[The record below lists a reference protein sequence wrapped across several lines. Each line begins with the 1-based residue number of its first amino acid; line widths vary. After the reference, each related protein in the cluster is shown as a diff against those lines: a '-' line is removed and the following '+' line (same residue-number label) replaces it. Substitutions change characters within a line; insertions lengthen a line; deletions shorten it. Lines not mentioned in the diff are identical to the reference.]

1 MGKEDVKVSVVMP
14 CLNEECAV
22 GACVDE
28 AYGYLER
35 NGICGEVI
43 VVDNGSTDN
52 SALIAKCHRAKVI
65 SQKKKGYGCALRS
78 GFNSARGD
86 IIIMADCDTTYD
98 LNEMGSMISLI
109 DEGYDLVIGDRITGG
124 RRRCAMSVIHRIGAM
139 MLSKIGRQKIHT
151 DVNDFH
157 CGIRGIRRE
166 ALGRLK
172 FHTEGMEFATEM
184 IAEAVKEGLRITQ
197 IPVTLRKCTV
207 MRRSK
212 LSIVRDGYRHLKYMI
227 TLDQ

>member
-227 TLDQ
+227 TLNQ

>member
-124 RRRCAMSVIHRIGAM
+124 KRRCAMSVIHRIGAM

-212 LSIVRDGYRHLKYMI
+212 LSIVRDGYRHFVY
-227 TLDQ
+227 TAD

>member
-1 MGKEDVKVSVVMP
+1 MGREDVKVSVVMP

-28 AYGYLER
+28 AYGYLEKK
-35 NGICGEVI
+35 GICGEVI

-52 SALIAKCHRAKVI
+52 SALIAKCHRAKVVFE
-65 SQKKKGYGCALRS
+65 KRRGYGNALRS
-78 GFNSARGD
+78 GFDAARGD
-86 IIIMADCDTTYD
+86 TIIMADCDTTYD
-98 LNEMGSMISLI
+98 LKDMGEMIRLI
-109 DEGYDLVIGDRITGG
+109 DEGYDLVIGDRLCEKSRGS
-124 RRRCAMSVIHRIGAM
+124 AMNFIHRIGAVL
-139 MLSKIGRQKIHT
+139 LSEIGRRRIHT

-157 CGIRGIRRE
+157 CGMRGIRKE

-207 MRRSK
+207 MRKSK

-227 TLDQ
+227 TF

>member
-1 MGKEDVKVSVVMP
+1 MGKEDIKVSVVMP

-52 SALIAKCHRAKVI
+52 SALIAKCHRAKVV
-65 SQKKKGYGCALRS
+65 SEKRRGYGNALRS
-78 GFNSARGD
+78 GFNAARGD

-98 LNEMGSMISLI
+98 LSDMGRMISLI
-109 DEGYDLVIGDRITGG
+109 DEGYDLVIGDRLTGG
-124 RRRCAMSVIHRIGAM
+124 GRVCTMNIIHRMGAI
-139 MLSKIGRQKIHT
+139 MLSRIGRQKIHT

-157 CGIRGIRRE
+157 CGIRGIRKE

-172 FHTEGMEFATEM
+172 FHTDGMEFATEM
-184 IAEAVKEGLRITQ
+184 IAEAVREDLRITQ
-197 IPVTLRKCTV
+197 IPVSLRKCTV

-212 LSIVRDGYRHLKYMI
+212 LSIFRDGYRHLKYMI
-227 TLDQ
+227 TN

>member
-1 MGKEDVKVSVVMP
+1 MGREDIKVSVVMP

-22 GACVDE
+22 GACIDE
-28 AYGYLER
+28 AYGYLEK

-52 SALIAKCHRAKVI
+52 SAFIAKCHRAKVVFE
-65 SQKKKGYGCALRS
+65 KRRGYGNALRS
-78 GFNSARGD
+78 GFNAAQGD

-98 LNEMGSMISLI
+98 LNDMGDMIRLI
-109 DEGYDLVIGDRITGG
+109 DEGYDLVIGDRLSEKN
-124 RRRCAMSVIHRIGAM
+124 RRSAMNFIHRIGAVL
-139 MLSKIGRQKIHT
+139 LSEIGRRRIHT

-157 CGIRGIRRE
+157 CGMRGIRKE

-184 IAEAVKEGLRITQ
+184 IAEAVREGLRITQ

-227 TLDQ
+227 TN

>member
-1 MGKEDVKVSVVMP
+1 MGREDIKVSVVMP

-28 AYGYLER
+28 AFGYLEK

-43 VVDNGSTDN
+43 VVDNSSTDN
-52 SALIAKCHRAKVI
+52 SAFIAKCHRAKVVFE
-65 SQKKKGYGCALRS
+65 KRRGYGNALRS
-78 GFNSARGD
+78 GFNAAQGD

-98 LNEMGSMISLI
+98 LKDMGDMIRLI
-109 DEGYDLVIGDRITGG
+109 DEGYDLVIGDRLSEKN
-124 RRRCAMSVIHRIGAM
+124 RRSAMNFIHRIGAVL
-139 MLSKIGRQKIHT
+139 LSEIGRRRIHT

-157 CGIRGIRRE
+157 CGMRGIRKE

-184 IAEAVKEGLRITQ
+184 IAEAVREGLRITQ

-227 TLDQ
+227 TN

>member
-1 MGKEDVKVSVVMP
+1 MGREDIKVSVVMP

-28 AYGYLER
+28 AFGYLEK

-52 SALIAKCHRAKVI
+52 SAFIAKCHRAKVVFEK
-65 SQKKKGYGCALRS
+65 QRGYGNALRS
-78 GFNSARGD
+78 GFNAAQGD

-98 LNEMGSMISLI
+98 LKDMGDMIRLI
-109 DEGYDLVIGDRITGG
+109 DEGYDLVIGDRLSEKN
-124 RRRCAMSVIHRIGAM
+124 RRSAMNFIHRIGAVL
-139 MLSKIGRQKIHT
+139 LSEIGRRRIHT

-157 CGIRGIRRE
+157 CGMRGIRKE

-184 IAEAVKEGLRITQ
+184 IAEAVREGLRITQ

-227 TLDQ
+227 TF

>member
-1 MGKEDVKVSVVMP
+1 MGKEDIKVSVVMP

-35 NGICGEVI
+35 NDICGEVI

-52 SALIAKCHRAKVI
+52 SALIAKCHRAKVV
-65 SQKKKGYGCALRS
+65 SEKQRGYGNALRS
-78 GFNSARGD
+78 GFNAARGD

-98 LNEMGSMISLI
+98 LSDMGRMISLI
-109 DEGYDLVIGDRITGG
+109 DEGYDLVIGDRLTGG
-124 RRRCAMSVIHRIGAM
+124 GRGCAMNIIHRMGAI

-157 CGIRGIRRE
+157 CGIRGIRKE

-172 FHTEGMEFATEM
+172 FHTGGMEFATEM
-184 IAEAVKEGLRITQ
+184 IAEAVKEGLYITQ

-212 LSIVRDGYRHLKYMI
+212 LSIFRDGYRHLKYMI
-227 TLDQ
+227 TN

>member
-1 MGKEDVKVSVVMP
+1 MGKDDIKVSVVMP

-52 SALIAKCHRAKVI
+52 SALIAKCHRAKVV
-65 SQKKKGYGCALRS
+65 SEKRRGYGNALRS
-78 GFNSARGD
+78 GFNAARGD

-98 LNEMGSMISLI
+98 LSDMGRMISLI
-109 DEGYDLVIGDRITGG
+109 DEGYDLVIGDRLTGG
-124 RRRCAMSVIHRIGAM
+124 GRGCAMSIIHRMGAI

-151 DVNDFH
+151 DVNDFY
-157 CGIRGIRRE
+157 CGIRGIRKE

-172 FHTEGMEFATEM
+172 FHTGGMEFATEM
-184 IAEAVKEGLRITQ
+184 IAEAVREDLRITQ
-197 IPVTLRKCTV
+197 IPVSLRKCTV

-212 LSIVRDGYRHLKYMI
+212 LSIFRDGYRHLKYMI
-227 TLDQ
+227 TN

>member
-184 IAEAVKEGLRITQ
+184 IAEASRKGLRIGEVSV
-197 IPVTLRKCTV
+197 PLKKALNERKEKLRT
-207 MRRSK
+207 
-212 LSIVRDGYRHLKYMI
+212 IRDGFRHLWYI
-227 TLDQ
+227 FTA

>member
-98 LNEMGSMISLI
+98 LSEMGSMISLI